1 MEPRVRLTYNRPT
14 MDETRTVTQTH
25 ERKVTVRLE
34 QPYLFLT
41 LQCDRP
47 LDKGARFSL
56 GGVDRVS
63 LGRGTSL
70 QAERLQEA
78 GASLLRISVPD
89 PRMSGSHAR
98 LHKVLGRWV
107 VEDAGSK
114 NGTFV
119 DGERVTTSPL
129 ADGALLE
136 LGHSFFVFRESLPRA
151 EPAFLDGREIRPLAR
166 GMATLS
172 PAYGVALQKVATF
185 ARGRVPV
192 LIRGESGTGKELIAS
207 AIHELSGRPG
217 PFVPVNCGA
226 LPANLVESELFGY
239 RKGAFSG
246 ALEDRPGLVR
256 SSEHGTL
263 LLDEIGDLPL
273 PAQATLL
280 RVLQE
285 NEVLPVGGTRP
296 VKVDLRVVAATH
308 RDLAALADEDKFR
321 PDLLARLD
329 GATIVL
335 PALRERRED
344 FALIVSSLIEKDA
357 GETTAQ
363 TSFSVDAARTLLM
376 HDWPL
381 NVRELEKCLASA
393 LLLAR
398 GERIELE
405 HVRESIRAAPPKPA
419 ARKHPGAP
427 EALSEKDRR
436 LRDELLE
443 HLRANGGNV
452 TAVARA
458 MGKARTQVQRW
469 LRRFEIDPGSFAS

>member
-1 MEPRVRLTYNRPT
+1 

-25 ERKVTVRLE
+25 ERRAPPAAA
-34 QPYLFLT
+34 QPYLFLA
-41 LQCDRP
+41 LLCDRP
-47 LDKGARFSL
+47 LEKGARFSL
-56 GGVDRVS
+56 AGVDRVVF
-63 LGRGTSL
+63 GRGSTL

-78 GASLLRISVPD
+78 GATLLKIAVPD
-89 PRMSGSHAR
+89 ARMSGTHAR
-98 LHKVLGRWV
+98 LHKVLGRWA

-114 NGTFV
+114 NGSFV
-119 DGERVTTSPL
+119 DGQRVTTSPL
-129 ADGALLE
+129 TDDALLE
-136 LGHSFFVFRESLPRA
+136 LGHSFFVFREALPRA
-151 EPAFLDGREIRPLAR
+151 DPPFLDGRELKPLAR

-172 PAYGVALQKVATF
+172 PAFAVALQRVATF
-185 ARGRVPV
+185 ARSRVPV
-192 LIRGESGTGKELIAS
+192 LVRGETGTGKELIAS

-226 LPANLVESELFGY
+226 IAPNLVESELFGY

-256 SSEHGTL
+256 TSEHGTL

-273 PAQATLL
+273 AAQATML

-285 NEVLPVGGTRP
+285 SEVLPVGATRP

-308 RDLAALADEDKFR
+308 RDLAALADEEKFR

-329 GATIVL
+329 GAAIVL
-335 PALRERRED
+335 PPLRERRED
-344 FALIVSSLIEKDA
+344 FALIASALIEKIA
-357 GETTAQ
+357 GELARDVA
-363 TSFSVDAARTLLM
+363 FSADAARMLLL

-398 GERIELE
+398 GGRVEQE
-405 HVRESIRAAPPKPA
+405 HVRDSVRCSPKPPP
-419 ARKHPGAP
+419 RKQPTSGEP
-427 EALSEKDRR
+427 LTEKDRR
-436 LRDELLE
+436 LREDLLQL
-443 HLRANGGNV
+443 LRENGGNV

-469 LRRFEIDPGSFAS
+469 LRRFEIDPGSFSP